1 MDTAAHTVRKALK
14 GAMAQK
20 IRKAVIPAAGF
31 GTRFLPQTKAM
42 PKEMLPIVD
51 KPVIQIIVEELVE
64 AGISEIIIVT
74 GYHKRSIEDHF
85 DHNFELETELER
97 AGKQEYLDEVLR
109 ISSMANF
116 YYLRQ
121 KGPKGNATPIL
132 NAREVI
138 GNEPFIVLWGDDFI
152 KASPKSRVRQL
163 IEAHERYGT
172 TILGGIT
179 ANKDADYSRYG
190 FAAGEKQTDGAI
202 RVADLVEKPGK
213 EKAPSD
219 LAIVSGQVYNP
230 DIFDAIEEANRRR
243 KDGEELV
250 YIDAINVLRER
261 GEQVHAVPIQDGKYY
276 DCGNVLEYLKTVVE
290 MGLEHKIGPDLRDW
304 LKTLE

>member
-1 MDTAAHTVRKALK
+1 
-14 GAMAQK
+14 MAQK
-20 IRKAVIPAAGF
+20 IRKAIIPAAGF

-51 KPVIQIIVEELVE
+51 KPVIQIIVEELVD
-64 AGISEIIIVT
+64 AGITEIVIVT

-85 DHNFELETELER
+85 DNNFELEDQLKKPGKEAYLEEIR
-97 AGKQEYLDEVLR
+97 H
-109 ISSMANF
+109 ISNMANF

-132 NAREVI
+132 NAREII

-152 KASPKSRVRQL
+152 KAEPRSRVQQL
-163 IEAHERYGT
+163 IDAHAKYGT

-179 ANKDADYSRYG
+179 ATKDEDYKRYG
-190 FAAGEKQTDGAI
+190 FAAGPVMEDGVI
-202 RVADLVEKPGK
+202 RVEDLIEKPGK

-230 DIFDAIEEANRRR
+230 DIFDAIIEADKRRPE
-243 KDGEELV
+243 GEELV
-250 YIDAINVLRER
+250 YIDAINVLREQ
-261 GEQVHAVPIQDGKYY
+261 GQQVHATPIQNGRYF
-276 DCGNVLEYLKTVVE
+276 DCGNVLEYMKTVIE
-290 MGLEHKIGPDLRDW
+290 LGLQNDKIGSDLRKW
-304 LKTLE
+304 LKDTAPNL

>member
-1 MDTAAHTVRKALK
+1 MSKT
-14 GAMAQK
+14 
-20 IRKAVIPAAGF
+20 IRKAIIPAAGF

-64 AGISEIIIVT
+64 AGITEIVIVT

-85 DHNFELETELER
+85 DNNYELEAQLQKPGKEALLE
-97 AGKQEYLDEVLR
+97 EVKR
-109 ISSMANF
+109 ISNMANF

-132 NAREVI
+132 NAREII
-138 GNEPFIVLWGDDFI
+138 GDEPFVVLWGDDFI
-152 KASPKSRVRQL
+152 RANPRSRVRQL
-163 IEAHERYGT
+163 VDAYNKYGT

-179 ANKDADYSRYG
+179 ARKDEDYDRYG
-190 FAAGEKQTDGAI
+190 FAAGEQMDDGAI
-202 RVADLVEKPGK
+202 RVADLIEKPGK
-213 EKAPSD
+213 EQAPSD

-230 DIFDAIEEANRRR
+230 DIFEAIEEAERRR
-243 KDGEELV
+243 ESGELV

-261 GEQVHAVPIQDGKYY
+261 GEQVHAIPIQDGVYY
-276 DCGNVLEYLKTVVE
+276 DCGNILEYIKTIVE
-290 MGLEHKIGPDLRDW
+290 LGMEHEKVGAEFTAW
-304 LKTLE
+304 LKDLKI

>member
-1 MDTAAHTVRKALK
+1 MTQPVQTIRKALK
-14 GAMAQK
+14 GTMPQK

-64 AGISEIIIVT
+64 AGITEIVIVT

-132 NAREVI
+132 NAREII
-138 GNEPFIVLWGDDFI
+138 GNEPFVVLWGDDFI
-152 KASPKSRVRQL
+152 QAEPRSRVRQL
-163 IEAHERYGT
+163 VEAYEKYGT

-179 ANKDADYSRYG
+179 AKKDADYDRYG
-190 FAAGEKQTDGAI
+190 FAAGELQSDGVI
-202 RVADLVEKPGK
+202 RVADLIEKPGK

-230 DIFDAIEEANRRR
+230 DIFEAIEEANRRR
-243 KDGEELV
+243 QDGQELV

-261 GEQVHAVPIQDGKYY
+261 GEQVHALPIQNGKYY

-290 MGLEHKIGPDLRDW
+290 MGLRHKIGPDLRQW

>member
-1 MDTAAHTVRKALK
+1 MS
-14 GAMAQK
+14 QK
-20 IRKAVIPAAGF
+20 VRKAVIPAAGF

-51 KPVIQIIVEELVE
+51 KPVIQIVVEELVE
-64 AGISEIIIVT
+64 AGITEVIIVT

-85 DHNFELETELER
+85 DHNFELESELER
-97 AGKQEYLDEVLR
+97 AGKTSYLEELLR
-109 ISSMANF
+109 INNLANF
-116 YYLRQ
+116 YYIRQ

-132 NAREVI
+132 NAREII
-138 GNEPFIVLWGDDFI
+138 GDEPFVVFWGDDFI
-152 KASPKSRVRQL
+152 KAEPSRAKQL
-163 IEAHERYGT
+163 IAAYEKYGT
-172 TILGGIT
+172 TILGGIK
-179 ANKDADYSRYG
+179 AEKDEDYARYG
-190 FAAGEKQTDGAI
+190 FAAGEKMSDGAI
-202 RVADLVEKPGK
+202 RVTDLIEKPGK

-261 GEQVHAVPIQDGKYY
+261 GQQVHALPVEGGVYY
-276 DCGNVLEYLKTVVE
+276 DCGNVLEYLKTVVS
-290 MGLEHKIGPDLRDW
+290 MGLQEPKVGDNLKKW
-304 LKTLE
+304 LKQLDL

>member
-1 MDTAAHTVRKALK
+1 MTESANPIRKALK
-14 GAMAQK
+14 GVMPQK

-64 AGISEIIIVT
+64 AGITEIVIVT

-97 AGKQEYLDEVLR
+97 GGKTEYLNEVLR

-138 GNEPFIVLWGDDFI
+138 GDEPFIVLWGDDFI
-152 KASPKSRVRQL
+152 KAEPKSRVRQL
-163 IEAHERYGT
+163 IDAYEKYGT

-179 ANKDADYSRYG
+179 AEKDADYDRYG
-190 FAAGEKQTDGAI
+190 FAAGELQGDGAI
-202 RVADLVEKPGK
+202 RVSDLIEKPGK
-213 EKAPSD
+213 DKAPSD

-230 DIFDAIEEANRRR
+230 DIFEAIEEANRRR
-243 KDGEELV
+243 EEGKELV

-261 GEQVHAVPIQDGKYY
+261 GEQVHALPIKDGKYY

-290 MGLEHKIGPDLRDW
+290 MGLQHKIGPDLRAW